1 MDIEQFKKDRDEAFI
16 DFVETY
22 SLEKVK
28 AYCKKY
34 NKEMPKDTIIAEV
47 RIYKTVQYCRDIP
60 QEVKEKA
67 RDKCLALGFN
77 PYVNNG
83 GIIWT

>member
-1 MDIEQFKKDRDEAFI
+1 MDIEQFNKDRDEAFI
-16 DFVETY
+16 NFVETD

-34 NKEMPKDTIIAEV
+34 NKEMPKNTIIAEV
-47 RIYKTVQYCRDIP
+47 GIYKAIQGCRDIP

-67 RDKCLALGFN
+67 RDKCLALGYS
-77 PYVNNG
+77 PYVYNG
-83 GIIWT
+83 GM